1 MIRFKNIAGNSFLA
15 VGTISRKHALN
26 GEKSLSG
33 ALYDGKDV
41 IDNIDKGWSLVFDN
55 ETYIVTYFE
64 RNDTDNT
71 LSFDAVHEFF
81 WNMSKRV
88 LYSQTSGSH
97 TIQWYLDQ
105 VFANTGFTY
114 SLNFSPNAIEK
125 ENWGMKTKLSLFN
138 DIITSINAEFEI
150 SGTLVLIEEKIG
162 SDLSTIVRYGFNLSD
177 MSIENDAAGF
187 VTYGEGFGAYEDQQ
201 NQSGPR
207 LHTTYTSP
215 LASVY
220 GILQAEP
227 VDDQRYTIE
236 NNLKDAIKAKIDA
249 SFSVSVKLSLYDLTA
264 AGYPYRTA
272 RVGDWLMAIDE
283 KLNFKQRIRIISV
296 DDEFS
301 SNGNRISYT
310 VTAGSIGLVQKYQEA
325 NASVASQVS
334 NASANANKAVDT
346 ANDALVVA
354 NTGLAKANEAYD
366 KADKVATN
374 GVFYESGVD
383 VGGVGIGKNGVYIV
397 NGTKKRAIINDS
409 GFLFVSEDI
418 DTLPLK
424 KATFTNGA
432 EKYVVSFSA
441 TGKLMINGIEYV
453 APTNNKEEAIGG
465 NKTLTGLTFLSG
477 GLQLKSPNGT
487 NYIVSVGDDG
497 NLIATQ
503 KGI

>member
-33 ALYDGKDV
+33 VLYDGADV
-41 IDNIDKGWSLVFDN
+41 LDNIDKGWSLSFDN
-55 ETYIVTYFE
+55 ETYVVTYFE
-64 RNDTDNT
+64 RNDNDNT
-71 LSFDAVHEFF
+71 LSFDAIHEFF

-88 LYSQTSGSH
+88 LYSQNSGSH

-105 VFANTGFTY
+105 VFADTGFSY
-114 SLNFSPNAIEK
+114 NLNFSPNAIEK

-138 DIITSINAEFEI
+138 GIITSINAEFDI
-150 SGTLVLIEEKIG
+150 SGTLVSIEEKIG

-236 NNLKDAIKAKIDA
+236 SNLKDAIKAKIDA
-249 SFSVSVKLSLYDLTA
+249 SFSVSIKLSLYDLTA
-264 AGYPYRTA
+264 AGYPYRMA
-272 RVGDWLMAIDE
+272 RVGDWITAIDE

-296 DDEFS
+296 DDDFS
-301 SNGNRISYT
+301 ANGNRISYT
-310 VTAGSIGLVQKYQEA
+310 VTAGNIGVVQKYQEA
-325 NASVASQVS
+325 NASLSSQVS
-334 NASANANKAVDT
+334 GASANANKAIDT
-346 ANDALVVA
+346 ADNALSVA

-366 KADKVATN
+366 KADTLATS

-397 NGTKKRAIINDS
+397 KGSNSRAVINDN

-418 DTLPLK
+418 DALPLK

-432 EKYVVSFSA
+432 ENYVISFSA
-441 TGKLMINGIEYV
+441 NGKLMINGIEYV
-453 APTNNKEEAIGG
+453 APTNNSDESVGG

>member
-33 ALYDGKDV
+33 VLYDGADV
-41 IDNIDKGWSLVFDN
+41 LDNIDKGWSLVFDN
-55 ETYIVTYFE
+55 ETYVVTYFE
-64 RNDTDNT
+64 RNDSDNT

-105 VFANTGFTY
+105 VFSNTGFTY
-114 SLNFSPNAIEK
+114 SLNFSPSAIDK
-125 ENWGMKTKLSLFN
+125 DNWGMKTKLALFN

-150 SGTLVLIEEKIG
+150 SGTLVSIEEKIG

-207 LHTTYTSP
+207 LHATYTSP

-220 GILQAEP
+220 GILQSEP
-227 VDDQRYTIE
+227 VDDQRYTVE
-236 NNLKDAIKAKIDA
+236 SNLADAIKAKIDA
-249 SFSVSVKLSLYDLTA
+249 SFSVSIKLSLYDLTA

-301 SNGNRISYT
+301 ANGNRVSYT
-310 VTAGSIGLVQKYQEA
+310 VTAGNVGVVQKYQEA
-325 NASVASQVS
+325 NASLPSQV
-334 NASANANKAVDT
+334 NGASANANKAIDT
-346 ANDALVVA
+346 ADNALSVA

-366 KADKVATN
+366 KADTVATN

-397 NGTKKRAIINDS
+397 NETKNRAIINDS
-409 GFLFVSEDI
+409 GFLFVSEDV

-424 KATFTNGA
+424 KATFTDGA
-432 EKYVVSFSA
+432 EKYVISFSA
-441 TGKLMINGIEYV
+441 TGKLMVNGIEYV
-453 APTNNKEEAIGG
+453 APTNNKDEAIAG
-465 NKTLTGLTFLSG
+465 NKIFTGLTSLDG
-477 GLQLKSPNGT
+477 GLQMTSSNGT
-487 NYIVSVGDDG
+487 RYKVVVDDAG
-497 NLIATQ
+497 ALTTV
-503 KGI
+503 KEV

>member
-1 MIRFKNIAGNSFLA
+1 MIRFKNITGNSFLA

-33 ALYDGKDV
+33 VLYDGKDI

-105 VFANTGFTY
+105 VFANTSFTY

-150 SGTLVLIEEKIG
+150 SGTLVSIEEKIG
-162 SDLSTIVRYGFNLSD
+162 SDLSKIVRYGFNLSD

-207 LHTTYTSP
+207 LHTSYTSP

-236 NNLKDAIKAKIDA
+236 SNLADAIKAKIDA
-249 SFSVSVKLSLYDLTA
+249 SFSVSIKLSLYDLTA
-264 AGYPYRTA
+264 AGYPYRVA
-272 RVGDWLMAIDE
+272 RVGDWITAIDE

-296 DDEFS
+296 DDDFS
-301 SNGNRISYT
+301 ANGNRISYT
-310 VTAGSIGLVQKYQEA
+310 VTAGNIGVVQKYQEA
-325 NASVASQVS
+325 NASLSSQVS
-334 NASANANKAVDT
+334 GASANANKAIDT
-346 ANDALVVA
+346 ADNALSVA

-366 KADKVATN
+366 KADTVATN

-397 NGTKKRAIINDS
+397 NGTKNRAVINDN

-432 EKYVVSFSA
+432 ENYVISFSA
-441 TGKLMINGIEYV
+441 TGKLMINGMEYV
-453 APTNNKEEAIGG
+453 APTNNNDENIGG
-465 NKTLTGLTFLSG
+465 NKTLNGLTFLSG

-497 NLIATQ
+497 SLTATQ